1 MLNSR
6 KENIIFIKMKKKT
19 QSKEGVL
26 VENNELYIY
35 RALYFKEKQK
45 LNNILNELNRYSYLL
60 PDAYRSI
67 IKEILKS
74 EGIRYHE

>member
-26 VENNELYIY
+26 VDNELYLY

-45 LNNILNELNRYSYLL
+45 LQNILNELNKYSYLL

>member
-1 MLNSR
+1 M
-6 KENIIFIKMKKKT
+6 KKT
-19 QSKEGVL
+19 QNKDKGVL
-26 VENNELYIY
+26 VENKELYMY

>member
-1 MLNSR
+1 
-6 KENIIFIKMKKKT
+6 MKKA
-19 QSKEGVL
+19 QNKEKGVL
-26 VENNELYIY
+26 VENKELYMY

>member
-1 MLNSR
+1 
-6 KENIIFIKMKKKT
+6 MKKA
-19 QSKEGVL
+19 QNKEKGVL
-26 VENNELYIY
+26 VENKDLYMY

-45 LNNILNELNRYSYLL
+45 LNNILNELNKYSYLL

-74 EGIRYHE
+74 EGIKYHE

>member
-1 MLNSR
+1 
-6 KENIIFIKMKKKT
+6 MKKA
-19 QSKEGVL
+19 QNKEKGVL
-26 VENNELYIY
+26 VENKELYMY

-45 LNNILNELNRYSYLL
+45 LNNILNELNKYSYLL

>member
-1 MLNSR
+1 
-6 KENIIFIKMKKKT
+6 MKKAQNKD
-19 QSKEGVL
+19 EGVL
-26 VENNELYIY
+26 VDKELYMY

-74 EGIRYHE
+74 EGIKYHE

>member
-1 MLNSR
+1 M
-6 KENIIFIKMKKKT
+6 KKT
-19 QSKEGVL
+19 QNKDKGVL
-26 VENNELYIY
+26 VESKELYMY

-45 LNNILNELNRYSYLL
+45 LNNILNELNKYSYLL

>member
-1 MLNSR
+1 
-6 KENIIFIKMKKKT
+6 MKKA
-19 QSKEGVL
+19 QNKEKGVL
-26 VENNELYIY
+26 VENKELYMY

-67 IKEILKS
+67 IKEILK
-74 EGIRYHE
+74 RFY

>member
-1 MLNSR
+1 
-6 KENIIFIKMKKKT
+6 MKKKT

-26 VENNELYIY
+26 VDNELYLY

-45 LNNILNELNRYSYLL
+45 FQNILNELNKYSYLL

>member
-1 MLNSR
+1 
-6 KENIIFIKMKKKT
+6 MKKA
-19 QSKEGVL
+19 QNKEKGVL
-26 VENNELYIY
+26 VESKELYMY

>member
-1 MLNSR
+1 
-6 KENIIFIKMKKKT
+6 MKKAQNKD
-19 QSKEGVL
+19 KGVL
-26 VENNELYIY
+26 VDNKELFMY

-45 LNNILNELNRYSYLL
+45 LNNILNELNKYSYLL

-74 EGIRYHE
+74 EGIRFHE

>member
-1 MLNSR
+1 
-6 KENIIFIKMKKKT
+6 MKKA
-19 QSKEGVL
+19 QNKEKGVL
-26 VENNELYIY
+26 VESKELYMY

-74 EGIRYHE
+74 EGIKYHE

>member
-6 KENIIFIKMKKKT
+6 KENIIFIRMKKKT

-26 VENNELYIY
+26 VDKELYLY

-45 LNNILNELNRYSYLL
+45 LQNILNELNKYSYLL

>member
-1 MLNSR
+1 
-6 KENIIFIKMKKKT
+6 MKKAQNKD
-19 QSKEGVL
+19 KGVL
-26 VENNELYIY
+26 VENKELYMY

-74 EGIRYHE
+74 EGIKYHE

>member
-1 MLNSR
+1 
-6 KENIIFIKMKKKT
+6 MKKA
-19 QSKEGVL
+19 QNKEKGVL
-26 VENNELYIY
+26 VENKELYMY

-74 EGIRYHE
+74 EGIKYHE

>member
-1 MLNSR
+1 
-6 KENIIFIKMKKKT
+6 MKKKT
-19 QSKEGVL
+19 QNEKGVL
-26 VENNELYIY
+26 VEKELYVY

-74 EGIRYHE
+74 EGIKYHE

>member
-1 MLNSR
+1 
-6 KENIIFIKMKKKT
+6 MKKAQNKD
-19 QSKEGVL
+19 KGVL
-26 VENNELYIY
+26 VENKELYMY